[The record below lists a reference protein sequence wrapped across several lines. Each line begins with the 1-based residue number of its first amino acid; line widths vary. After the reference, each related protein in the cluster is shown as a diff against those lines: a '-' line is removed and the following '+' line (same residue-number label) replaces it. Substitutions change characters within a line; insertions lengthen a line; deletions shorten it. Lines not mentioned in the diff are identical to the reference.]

1 LHSAAQ
7 NLELPQA
14 ILSKASAISKL
25 GFVGRDTRQS
35 REHKSARRNLKVKV
49 SSSTRGHLASI
60 AFVLLAVA
68 LYLAGIHTGSIVLLA
83 ISGAVE
89 LWLWKGR
96 SSKAASLGN
105 TSARL

>member
-1 LHSAAQ
+1 M
-7 NLELPQA
+7 
-14 ILSKASAISKL
+14 SKL
-25 GFVGRDTRQS
+25 AFARSETRQS
-35 REHKSARRNLKVKV
+35 KEHKSARRNPKVKV
-49 SSSTRGHLASI
+49 SSSTKGHLASI
-60 AFVLLAVA
+60 AFVLLSVA

-96 SSKAASLGN
+96 SSKAASLNN